1 MTPDAAIRMTKHGRR
16 LLRRGLLAPHDYT
29 VLDCLVWSC
38 RKPGASMTSVTYKA
52 LAGLCGMCRERAMQA
67 VARLVALG
75 LVAKARTRR
84 FVRWGVRGGL
94 RRSIQGPNL
103 YTLAAPHTEA
113 VRPAADSVRVKSLP
127 LTGGLKDALEAL
139 ERRLAGKDSTLQLTG
154 CSMGG

>member
-75 LVAKARTRR
+75 
-84 FVRWGVRGGL
+84 RGG
-94 RRSIQGPNL
+94 SCAGACVAG
-103 YTLAAPHTEA
+103 Y
-113 VRPAADSVRVKSLP
+113 
-127 LTGGLKDALEAL
+127 GGVFRGLI
-139 ERRLAGKDSTLQLTG
+139 STL
-154 CSMGG
+154 